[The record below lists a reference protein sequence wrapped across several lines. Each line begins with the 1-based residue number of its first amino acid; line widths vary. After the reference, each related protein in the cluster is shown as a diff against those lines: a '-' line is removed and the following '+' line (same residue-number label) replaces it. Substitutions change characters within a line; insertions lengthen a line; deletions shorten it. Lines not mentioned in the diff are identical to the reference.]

1 MKAFTALL
9 TPAEARQRYARAFTP
24 APLGIERVALLQAL
38 HRVLAEEIRAG
49 TDLPAFPRSTVDGYA
64 VRARETE
71 GASSGTP
78 VTLALVDEI
87 SIGEETQRRVDSGEA
102 ARIPTG
108 GALPDGADAVVMQ
121 EYTVRGNRTVA
132 VERPV
137 RPGDNVVPRG
147 ADVRAGEIILRPGR
161 RLRPQDLGLLA
172 GLNRPDVAVHRRP
185 HVGVIVTGDELVAP
199 GESVRGSQIH
209 DMNTYTLSGLID
221 QAGGLAQPQGIAG
234 DNLAVL
240 VDRAKRAHA
249 SSDVLILSGG
259 SSVGEKDVV
268 ADAIAA
274 LGAPGILVHGIAIRP
289 GKPTILALCGG
300 KPVFGLPG
308 NVVSVMVTFEQ
319 FVRPVIEGL
328 AGLRE
333 QRGIGKVIRARLA
346 AEIVAREREDH
357 VRVALTERDGTL
369 WASPL
374 PSGSAIITS
383 MVRADGIVVVPM
395 NTVLDEGAEIEVKL
409 LG

>member
-9 TPAEARQRYARAFTP
+9 TPAEARQKYARAFTP
-24 APLGIERVALLQAL
+24 APLGVERVPLLQAL
-38 HRVLAEEIRAG
+38 RRVLAEEIRAA

-64 VRARETE
+64 LRADETD

-78 VTLALVDEI
+78 VTLTLVDEI
-87 SIGEETQRRVDSGEA
+87 FMGEEARRRVESGEA

-121 EYTVRGNRTVA
+121 EYTVRGTRTVA

-137 RPGDNVVPRG
+137 RPGDNVVSRG

-199 GESVRGSQIH
+199 GQSVRGSQIH

-221 QAGGLAQPQGIAG
+221 DAGGLAQPHGIVG

-240 VDRAKRAHA
+240 VDRAKAAHA

-274 LGAPGILVHGIAIRP
+274 LGAPGILVHGVAIRP
-289 GKPTILALCGG
+289 GKPTILALCSG

-328 AGLRE
+328 AGRRE
-333 QRGIGKVIRARLA
+333 ARVVGKVIRAHL
-346 AEIVAREREDH
+346 VAKVTTREREDH
-357 VRVALTERDGTL
+357 VRVALSERNGEV

-395 NTVLDEGAEIEVKL
+395 NSVLEEGAEVEVKVL
-409 LG
+409 E